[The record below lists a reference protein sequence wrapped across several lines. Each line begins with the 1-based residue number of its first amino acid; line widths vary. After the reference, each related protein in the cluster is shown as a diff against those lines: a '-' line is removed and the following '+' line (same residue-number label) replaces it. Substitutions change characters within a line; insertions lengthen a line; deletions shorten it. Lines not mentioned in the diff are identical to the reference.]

1 MEAARWQPLRMR
13 LALFGVLRAQACIFL
28 QTKVTP
34 GLRRRAF
41 PPAPEW
47 VPIASIQC
55 AFTVLQTERST
66 SAATVARPSPLQRRR
81 DFPVL
86 QNSKLLPVAQV
97 TSGWREAT
105 KVARTVCGTQQI
117 LAPTSPNWRM
127 YKKPTTL
134 VLECRPPVKLT
145 WPFTPVRRSTMSAV
159 SIVRMTLV
167 PLGCELMMTY
177 TNTDLRVGQSLAT
190 RECTDAF
197 MWVQTG
203 AALSLVIRVDNR
215 HRHLHLLQ
223 HRRRRRHLHLLQL
236 QHQVPLPLPLR
247 LRLRLR
253 LPLQRRR
260 RRPISLCQQTQRR
273 SLLIVVLTLPVIS
286 RS

>member
-1 MEAARWQPLRMR
+1 
-13 LALFGVLRAQACIFL
+13 
-28 QTKVTP
+28 
-34 GLRRRAF
+34 
-41 PPAPEW
+41 
-47 VPIASIQC
+47 
-55 AFTVLQTERST
+55 
-66 SAATVARPSPLQRRR
+66 
-81 DFPVL
+81 
-86 QNSKLLPVAQV
+86 
-97 TSGWREAT
+97 
-105 KVARTVCGTQQI
+105 
-117 LAPTSPNWRM
+117 
-127 YKKPTTL
+127 
-134 VLECRPPVKLT
+134 
-145 WPFTPVRRSTMSAV
+145 MSAV
-159 SIVRMTLV
+159 SIGRMTLV

-223 HRRRRRHLHLLQL
+223 HRRRRRHLLQL
-236 QHQVPLPLPLR
+236 QHQVPLPLPLP
-247 LRLRLR
+247 

-286 RS
+286 RSSGVEASLLTSPSARVGCRAVLPPASIRRPLPVTAAC